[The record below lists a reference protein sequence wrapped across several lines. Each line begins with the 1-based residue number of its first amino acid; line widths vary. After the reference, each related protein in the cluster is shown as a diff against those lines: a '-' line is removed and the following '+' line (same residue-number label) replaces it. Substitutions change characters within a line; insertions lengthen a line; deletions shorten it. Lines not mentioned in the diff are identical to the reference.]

1 MVSDFALFFR
11 LNQLQAKF
19 VELRLVDIAR
29 CVEHHVAAVVVF
41 REGDVVADRLRT
53 AEERAEPVET
63 EGQSAVRGA
72 PYLKAF
78 IRKPKR
84 SCACSAVKPSNSNI
98 LACSFESW
106 IRIEPPPISVPLQT
120 KS

>member
-1 MVSDFALFFR
+1 MSRPLLF
-11 LNQLQAKF
+11 
-19 VELRLVDIAR
+19 
-29 CVEHHVAAVVVF
+29 F

-63 EGQSAVRGA
+63 EGQTAVRG
-72 PYLKAF
+72 
-78 IRKPKR
+78 
-84 SCACSAVKPSNSNI
+84 CAVLEGVHQEAETLLRLFRREALATRTI